1 MTSTALQIHTG
12 EPGSAPA
19 RLSPIG
25 EFGMMMDLA
34 RELVPTG
41 FLPDHIKTPGQ
52 CVAIILQGRELGM
65 EPMRALRSLSM
76 VKGKVVEN
84 ADSQLARFKDE
95 GGRAAFLELDDK
107 TATLALR
114 HPNGDEHTESFTM
127 VDAKAAGLL
136 GSGMYAKYPKAMLR
150 SRCIT
155 AGLKSLGWSGAVGN
169 YDPDEAA
176 AFTPSAP
183 ARVEGE
189 QRADPTS
196 RPTTSGPAA
205 SDTAA
210 ATANSVSRDD
220 GEMTLARALELPLMG
235 RAESWAN
242 HGTKPLKDCPDKV
255 LKQARHFFR
264 DKVAEGANPRMEE
277 QLAAIALVM
286 DDREKNSPQESL
298 PLAGKP
304 VAETPAPAAAPAPA
318 AEEKAAEQD
327 EPFELASE
335 AQRKTLK
342 ALLANELLQP
352 QVKAELI
359 GKLESQQLN
368 SADAMAQ
375 AIATA
380 ENNMM
385 PF

>member
-1 MTSTALQIHTG
+1 
-12 EPGSAPA
+12 
-19 RLSPIG
+19 
-25 EFGMMMDLA
+25 
-34 RELVPTG
+34 
-41 FLPDHIKTPGQ
+41 
-52 CVAIILQGRELGM
+52 
-65 EPMRALRSLSM
+65 
-76 VKGKVVEN
+76 
-84 ADSQLARFKDE
+84 
-95 GGRAAFLELDDK
+95 
-107 TATLALR
+107 
-114 HPNGDEHTESFTM
+114 
-127 VDAKAAGLL
+127 
-136 GSGMYAKYPKAMLR
+136 
-150 SRCIT
+150 
-155 AGLKSLGWSGAVGN
+155 
-169 YDPDEAA
+169 
-176 AFTPSAP
+176 
-183 ARVEGE
+183 
-189 QRADPTS
+189 
-196 RPTTSGPAA
+196 
-205 SDTAA
+205 
-210 ATANSVSRDD
+210 
-220 GEMTLARALELPLMG
+220 
-235 RAESWAN
+235 
-242 HGTKPLKDCPDKV
+242 V